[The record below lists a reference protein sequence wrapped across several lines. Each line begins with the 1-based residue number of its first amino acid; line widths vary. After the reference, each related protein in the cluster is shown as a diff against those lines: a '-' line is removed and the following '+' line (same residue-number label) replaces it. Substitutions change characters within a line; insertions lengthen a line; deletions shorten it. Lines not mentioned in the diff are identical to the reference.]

1 MRRFLAAPAYVIGL
15 MTFTFGLFFAVPFTS
30 KGPPGTYVEPVQVDP
45 SLDFPIKDQSRVP
58 SAPIQPVRVATV
70 SYRYDPPVQ
79 KAALNATHE
88 RATLPWSC
96 DMIRQAASSL
106 TRKQQERL
114 ARVARL
120 SDEQKAEAMRCL
132 RKRT

>member
-1 MRRFLAAPAYVIGL
+1 MRRYLAAPAYVLGL
-15 MTFTFGLFFAVPFTS
+15 MTFTFGLFFSVPFTS

-58 SAPIQPVRVATV
+58 IQPVRVATI

>member
-1 MRRFLAAPAYVIGL
+1 MRRYLAAPAYVLGL
-15 MTFTFGLFFAVPFTS
+15 MTFTFGLFFSVPFTS

>member
-1 MRRFLAAPAYVIGL
+1 MRRYLAAPAYVLGL
-15 MTFTFGLFFAVPFTS
+15 MTFTFGLFFSVPFTS
-30 KGPPGTYVEPVQVDP
+30 KGPPGTYVEPLP
-45 SLDFPIKDQSRVP
+45 PKDQSRAP
-58 SAPIQPVRVATV
+58 SAPIQPVRVATI

-96 DMIRQAASSL
+96 DMIRHYASHLSKA
-106 TRKQQERL
+106 KQQRL
-114 ARVARL
+114 AQLLRL
-120 SDEQKAEAMRCL
+120 SDEQKAEAIRCL